1 MSNSRKELTF
11 DEIRVREK
19 SLEEFDVYFKE
30 SMSIHRH
37 VIIRTVYHGLVK
49 YNCDK
54 CDGQITFRVI
64 PRVPTGS
71 IEYSFVEMQS
81 NMHRRCKRL
90 DILL

>member
-1 MSNSRKELTF
+1 MSNSRKELTL

-30 SMSIHRH
+30 SMSFHRH
-37 VIIRTVYHGLVK
+37 VIIRTVYQGLVK

-64 PRVPTGS
+64 PSS
-71 IEYSFVEMQS
+71 IKYSFVEMQS
-81 NMHRRCKRL
+81 NMHRRCKRF